1 MGLVSRFGRER
12 NKHMTS
18 DNYLF
23 IFIILLLFATIY
35 GIVTNKVTAE
45 ERDQM
50 LDSEDM
56 FP

>member
-1 MGLVSRFGRER
+1 
-12 NKHMTS
+12 MTS

-23 IFIILLLFATIY
+23 IFIILLLFATFY
-35 GIVTNKVTAE
+35 GIVTSKVTAE
-45 ERDQM
+45 ERDEM

>member
-1 MGLVSRFGRER
+1 
-12 NKHMTS
+12 MTS

-23 IFIILLLFATIY
+23 ILIILLISATVY